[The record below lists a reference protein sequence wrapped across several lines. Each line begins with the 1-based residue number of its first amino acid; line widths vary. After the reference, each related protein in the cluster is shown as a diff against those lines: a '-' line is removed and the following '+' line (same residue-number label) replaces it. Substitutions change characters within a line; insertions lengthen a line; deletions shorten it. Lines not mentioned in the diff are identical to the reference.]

1 MENMKT
7 PKVKPLTVLFQEIIK
22 RIEKMEKDKDK
33 EGYTTKDYLDAL
45 TNRLDIVENAIGEI
59 KTYLYAIDERA
70 HETDE
75 EIARL
80 DADIDAIYSGTLAD
94 DEEEDKENEAYKV
107 GGTDSEEEEEE
118 EPEDEILKVG
128 GTESE
133 EEDEEKKEKPA
144 FSYQCVIFDDKYKFD
159 IAMDDKRNFYP
170 DEDVWYPYC
179 DAVVRRI
186 AKSNDTETVV
196 LYAFYDDSNRKDSGT
211 TPNDAPFLLGSS
223 SDCVMCGHFLYEAY
237 QGKMTIVSGICSHAC
252 PVKDFVEEA
261 KKDGCNVWF
270 RLIGNHKKVPVA
282 KDND

>member
-1 MENMKT
+1 
-7 PKVKPLTVLFQEIIK
+7 
-22 RIEKMEKDKDK
+22 MEKDKDK

-45 TNRLDIVENAIGEI
+45 ANRVDIIENEIGKLKI
-59 KTYLYAIDERA
+59 DIYAIDERA
-70 HETDE
+70 HATDE

-80 DADIDAIYSGTLAD
+80 DADIDAIYSGALAD
-94 DEEEDKENEAYKV
+94 DDSDNENE
-107 GGTDSEEEEEE
+107 SEDEE
-118 EPEDEILKVG
+118 EPEKGIADDEILKVG

-170 DEDVWYPYC
+170 DADVWYPYC

-186 AKSNDTETVV
+186 AKSYDTETVV
-196 LYAFYDDSNRKDSGT
+196 LYAFYDDSNRNDSGT

-261 KKDGCNVWF
+261 KKEGCNVWF
-270 RLIGNHKKVPVA
+270 RLIGNHNKVPVA